1 MIDRPGARLRELIAA
16 TPVAMPGAF
25 NALCARAI
33 ERAGFDA
40 VYISGAGLANAV
52 YGLPDVG
59 LTTLS
64 EAAAHARAI
73 CNAVRIPVLSDADTG
88 FGEAVN
94 AARTVVEM
102 EQAGLAGIHLEDQ
115 VLPKKCGHLDGKDVV
130 PPEAMI
136 QKLRAAVAARRDPS
150 FLIVART
157 DAKAIEGLDAA
168 IERAKRYLDAGA
180 DAIFPEAMQ
189 SAEEFA
195 RFAAGLRGHGKS
207 ARQGTLPYL
216 LANMTEFGKSPL
228 LSVPEL
234 GEMGYRMVIF
244 PQTALRVG
252 LGAIASMLADL
263 KRAGHQRDWLG
274 RMQTRAE
281 LYELLDYDG
290 LAKIDAAAADPSETP
305 PPPP

>member
-1 MIDRPGARLRELIAA
+1 MTPMIDRPGAKLRELIAA
-16 TPVAMPGAF
+16 KTVAMPGAF

-33 ERAGFDA
+33 ERAGFEA
-40 VYISGAGLANAV
+40 IYISGAGLANAV

-59 LTTLS
+59 MTTLS
-64 EAAAHARAI
+64 EATAHARAI
-73 CNAVRIPVLSDADTG
+73 CTAVKVPVLSDADTG

-102 EQAGLAGIHLEDQ
+102 EQAGLAGVHLEDQ

-130 PPEAMI
+130 SAEAMG
-136 QKLRAAVAARRDPS
+136 QKLRAAVAARRDAS
-150 FLIVART
+150 FVIVART
-157 DAKAIEGLDAA
+157 DAKAIEGIEQA

-189 SAEEFA
+189 TAEEFL
-195 RFAAGLRGHGKS
+195 RFAAALRGHGPGS
-207 ARQGTLPYL
+207 GPGTPPPL

-228 LSVPEL
+228 LSVGEL
-234 GEMGYRMVIF
+234 GDMGYRMVIF
-244 PQTALRVG
+244 PQTALRVAF
-252 LGAIASMLADL
+252 GAIGAMLADL
-263 KRAGHQRDWLG
+263 KRGGHQREWVE

-290 LAKIDAAAADPSETP
+290 LAKIDAAATRKT
-305 PPPP
+305 

>member
-1 MIDRPGARLRELIAA
+1 MSPMIDRPGARLRELIA
-16 TPVAMPGAF
+16 TKTVPMPGAF

-33 ERAGFDA
+33 ERAGFEA
-40 VYISGAGLANAV
+40 VYISGAGLANSV

-59 LTTLS
+59 LTTLT

-73 CNAVRIPVLSDADTG
+73 SNAVKVPVLSDADTG

-130 PPEAMI
+130 PPEAMT
-136 QKLRAAVAARRDPS
+136 QKLRAAVAARRDSS

-168 IERAKRYLDAGA
+168 IDRAKRYLDAGA

-189 SAEEFA
+189 TADEFA
-195 RFAAGLRGHGKS
+195 KFAAALHGHGPAS
-207 ARQGTLPYL
+207 TPAAPPPL

-228 LSVPEL
+228 LSVSEL
-234 GEMGYRMVIF
+234 GDMGYRMVIF

-252 LGAIASMLADL
+252 FGAISRMLADL
-263 KRAGHQRDWLG
+263 KRTGHQRDWVE

-290 LAKIDAAAADPSETP
+290 LAKIDAAATHNP
-305 PPPP
+305 

>member
-1 MIDRPGARLRELIAA
+1 
-16 TPVAMPGAF
+16 MPGAF

-40 VYISGAGLANAV
+40 IYISGAGLANSV
-52 YGLPDVG
+52 FGLPDVG

-73 CNAVRIPVLSDADTG
+73 CNAVKVPVLSDADTG

-130 PPEAMI
+130 STEAMV

-168 IERAKRYLDAGA
+168 IDRAKHYFDAGA

-189 SAEEFA
+189 TADEFA
-195 RFAAGLRGHGKS
+195 RFASSLRGHGS
-207 ARQGTLPYL
+207 SVSPAL

-228 LSVPEL
+228 LSVGEL
-234 GEMGYRMVIF
+234 ADMGYQMVIF

-252 LGAIASMLADL
+252 FGVISKMLAEL
-263 KRAGHQRDWLG
+263 KRTGHQRDWVD

-290 LAKIDAAAADPSETP
+290 LAKIDAAATHNR
-305 PPPP
+305 